1 MKSTNL
7 PIHTLSQEYMR
18 KDHDKQISWTHSF
31 LPEFWS
37 WQIDNNINGKKQHTA
52 QKVNY
57 IAQHMYINLNKKKTT
72 PEHLAPILTTSY
84 NSCLWGETYM
94 YIESTV

>member
-1 MKSTNL
+1 MINKSHGH
-7 PIHTLSQEYMR
+7 IHYYLN
-18 KDHDKQISWTHSF
+18 
-31 LPEFWS
+31 FWS
-37 WQIDNNINGKKQHTA
+37 LWQIDNNINGKKQHTA

-57 IAQHMYINLNKKKTT
+57 IAQHMYINLNIKKKTT

>member
-1 MKSTNL
+1 MINKSHGH
-7 PIHTLSQEYMR
+7 IHSYLN
-18 KDHDKQISWTHSF
+18 
-31 LPEFWS
+31 FWS
-37 WQIDNNINGKKQHTA
+37 LWQIDNNINGKKQHTA